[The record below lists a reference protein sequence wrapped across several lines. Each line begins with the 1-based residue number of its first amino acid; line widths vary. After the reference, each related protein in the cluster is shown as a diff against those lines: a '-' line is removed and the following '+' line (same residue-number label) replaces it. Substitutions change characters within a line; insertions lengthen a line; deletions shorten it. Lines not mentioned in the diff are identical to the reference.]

1 MCLLCIQ
8 VTLCSNT
15 VRRYRLALVVDVE
28 GVGKEIMTL
37 PINAR
42 SDTFTDVNIHVHT
55 YSNIVTHQLKLGLWC
70 LASCC
75 KVKFDIVH

>member
-1 MCLLCIQ
+1 MCVLCTQ

-15 VRRYRLALVVDVE
+15 VKTYRLALVVDVE
-28 GVGKEIMTL
+28 DVGKEIRAL

-55 YSNIVTHQLKLGLWC
+55 YSNTISL
-70 LASCC
+70 S
-75 KVKFDIVH
+75 